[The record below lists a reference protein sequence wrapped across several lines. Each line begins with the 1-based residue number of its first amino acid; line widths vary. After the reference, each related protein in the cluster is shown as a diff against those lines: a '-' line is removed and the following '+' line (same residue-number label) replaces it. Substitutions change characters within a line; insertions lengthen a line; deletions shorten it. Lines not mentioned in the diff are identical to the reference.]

1 MNYSPVYFDERIAEL
16 IPNRQ
21 FVGCSAPRI
30 LLKRKNGSKALYT
43 KNLKKL
49 DIRHNSR
56 APRLL
61 TFSFL
66 EQILAQLKENP

>member
-21 FVGCSAPRI
+21 FVGSSAPRI

-43 KNLKKL
+43 KN
-49 DIRHNSR
+49 
-56 APRLL
+56 
-61 TFSFL
+61 
-66 EQILAQLKENP
+66 